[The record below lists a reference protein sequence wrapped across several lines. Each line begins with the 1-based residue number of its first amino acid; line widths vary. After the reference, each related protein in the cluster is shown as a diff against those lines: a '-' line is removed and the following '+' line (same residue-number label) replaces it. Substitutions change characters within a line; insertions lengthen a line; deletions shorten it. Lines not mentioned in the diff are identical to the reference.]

1 MTLRTTKGSALTFA
15 EMDENFAGTSRIAT
29 VTANTTLTSAHYTVL
44 VDATGGNRTI
54 TLPAAAGATGRVYNV
69 KKIDVSVNTVTL
81 DGNGAEP
88 IDADPTLVLTVQWQ
102 SVTIQSNGTGW
113 SLL

>member
-1 MTLRTTKGSALTFA
+1 MEDLNDLSPSLVTV
-15 EMDENFAGTSRIAT
+15 DED
-29 VTANTTLTSAHYTVL
+29 TTLTSGNFTVL
-44 VDATGGNRTI
+44 VDAAADDIVI
-54 TLPAAAGATGRVYNV
+54 TLPPAVDNQARLYNV
-69 KKIDVSVNTVTL
+69 KKIDSSANTVTI

-88 IDADPTLVLTVQWQ
+88 IDADPTLALTVQWQ